1 MFTKHTYRY
10 HRFIPVTQSAGQ
22 WLDHGWMVDD
32 IKYKVCIMSPWE
44 PRPALPST
52 STRST
57 LHPPPSVSDSQDTL
71 LRAAP
76 QTQHKLLHYMDV
88 VMLCAERC
96 TVPCSATDLV
106 SLFALITTILSSAR
120 QPAPEMRYHLHKY
133 PHNR

>member
-1 MFTKHTYRY
+1 MKALVAAFNQGKALVGAFSVITN
-10 HRFIPVTQSAGQ
+10 
-22 WLDHGWMVDD
+22 LWM
-32 IKYKVCIMSPWE
+32 E
-44 PRPALPST
+44 LFEAL
-52 STRST
+52 
-57 LHPPPSVSDSQDTL
+57 QDTL
-71 LRAAP
+71 LRAAQ

-133 PHNR
+133 HPHNR

>member
-1 MFTKHTYRY
+1 M
-10 HRFIPVTQSAGQ
+10 
-22 WLDHGWMVDD
+22 
-32 IKYKVCIMSPWE
+32 
-44 PRPALPST
+44 
-52 STRST
+52 
-57 LHPPPSVSDSQDTL
+57 SDSQDTL

-133 PHNR
+133 VSSQHTDKVVNTVAGVQTIKYGIKLGLKHC